1 MFRYNFNFF
10 CLQDQ
15 EDEEAEK
22 RNIEGD
28 RRAIADLMKTH
39 VNEVTP
45 QVCLPAN
52 ERHASM
58 N

>member
-1 MFRYNFNFF
+1 MFIYNIHFF

-45 QVCLPAN
+45 QVCLSAN
-52 ERHASM
+52 EHPTSM